1 MILNVITME
10 LMIFIPAP
18 IANMAYAQR
27 KSAVSWNTDLTD
39 DSLFFM
45 VKLVADGDTQF
56 VRSIYTLAANIGQA
70 RSSLWRIILENRINK
85 KKVV

>member
-10 LMIFIPAP
+10 LRFIPAP

-27 KSAVSWNTDLTD
+27 KSVSWNTDLTD

-45 VKLVADGDTQF
+45 VGKLVADGDTQF
-56 VRSIYTLAANIGQA
+56 VRSIYTL
-70 RSSLWRIILENRINK
+70 LTLDK
-85 KKVV
+85 

>member
-1 MILNVITME
+1 
-10 LMIFIPAP
+10 MIFIPAP

-45 VKLVADGDTQF
+45 VGKLVAD
-56 VRSIYTLAANIGQA
+56 VHNLLEVYTPCCCIDKQEFFMEDNFLKI
-70 RSSLWRIILENRINK
+70 E
-85 KKVV
+85 